1 MLRLKVEAIKWET
14 SDTATFYL
22 SNAASEKVSYQA
34 GQFITLVFTHHRTE
48 IRRSYSLSSSP
59 GEDLLA
65 ITVKRI
71 ENGEISRFLL
81 TKTKVGDVWDAL
93 PPAGKFVVSD
103 AISPKDIFYF
113 AAGSGITPVYGHIKH
128 ILSFAGMSKLTL
140 IYSSRNAQMTIFY
153 DELNNLAAS
162 HPERLTIIY
171 LFSDAGLDRKR
182 LNNEL
187 VTDLVNQ
194 HLQYAKEKADFFICG
209 PFVYMRM
216 VRLTLIY
223 MGFADAQVRKEN
235 FVLETVTVPTDIK
248 NFPPRTVKLLFKQTE
263 YDLPVGE
270 NQTILQAALQNNI
283 ALPYS
288 CKAGICSSCTALCKS
303 GKVEMAVNDVLTDTD
318 LKHGWILTCTGH
330 PVSDDVVV
338 EFL

>member
-1 MLRLKVEAIKWET
+1 MLQLRVEAIKWET

-22 SNAASEKVSYQA
+22 SEANGEKISYQA
-34 GQFITLVFTHHRTE
+34 GQFITIIFSHHHDE

-59 GEDLLA
+59 IESLLS

-81 TKTKVGDVWDAL
+81 SKTKIGDIWNTL
-93 PPAGKFVVSD
+93 PPAGKFLVSD
-103 AISPKDIFYF
+103 YKSLKDLFYF
-113 AAGSGITPVYGHIKH
+113 AAGSGIVPVYAHLKY
-128 ILSFAGMSKLTL
+128 ILSQPGKSRITL
-140 IYSSRNAQMTIFY
+140 IYSSRNAATTLFY
-153 DELNNLAAS
+153 DELNKLATQ
-162 HPERLTIIY
+162 HPERLIITY
-171 LFSDAGLDRKR
+171 LFSEAGLSRKR

-187 VTDLVNQ
+187 VIALVEK
-194 HLQYAKEKADFFICG
+194 HLKYAPEHAEFFICG

-223 MGFADAQVRKEN
+223 MGFDAEQIRKEN
-235 FVLETVTVPTDIK
+235 FVLETVSVPVDRV
-248 NFPPRTVKLLFKQTE
+248 NFPPRKIKLRFKDTE
-263 YDLPVGE
+263 YDLIVGE

-288 CKAGICSSCTALCKS
+288 CKAGICSSCTAICKS
-303 GKVEMAVNDVLTDTD
+303 GKVSMSVNDVLTDTD
-318 LKHGWILTCTGH
+318 LNHGWILTCTGH
-330 PVSDDVVV
+330 PASDDVVV